1 MTEKAYT
8 APGVTVFFDGEVCQH
23 AAMCVRGLPRVFD
36 TSARPWIQP
45 ANATVDEVVSQV
57 EMCPSGALR
66 AEKAADG
73 VDGQA

>member
-8 APGVTVFFDGEVCQH
+8 ADGVTVFFDAEVCQH

-45 ANATVDEVVSQV
+45 ANATVAEVVSQV

-66 AEKAADG
+66 AEQPADG

>member
-8 APGVTVFFDGEVCQH
+8 APGVTVLFDPEVCQH

-45 ANATVDEVVSQV
+45 GNATVAEVVSQV
-57 EMCPSGALR
+57 QMCPSGALSVQVP
-66 AEKAADG
+66 DG
-73 VDGQA
+73 GDGQP